1 MTYEHWVY
9 IYIYIYVPFR
19 HRSLQEWILVQL
31 QMDLCK
37 KLVMFWGITT
47 NNKCITTDIDGSFGP
62 PRLIREDLRR
72 RREAKDLKHSFH
84 PPSWILD
91 SKTSSSSSYD
101 GGL

>member
-1 MTYEHWVY
+1 M
-9 IYIYIYVPFR
+9 YVPFR

-47 NNKCITTDIDGSFGP
+47 DIDGSCGP

-72 RREAKDLKHSFH
+72 RREAKDLKHSFQS
-84 PPSWILD
+84 PSWILD